1 MKRVSFLA
9 AALLLLGATPAERV
23 GLRFAVSAGSAPVA
37 CQAKIPGLGTTRAT
51 IVPQDLRFYV
61 SEVKLVRSDGTE
73 VPVALDDDRAWQ
85 AKGVALLSWCADGKS
100 DVHDVV
106 TGTVPAGTY
115 RGVRFALGV
124 PDALNHADATIA
136 EAPLNVTG
144 MYWSWRSGYKFL
156 RFDVRSSRENGASP
170 STWLV
175 HLGSTG
181 CTTASGGAYDCR
193 HPNRPTIALRNYDWH
208 ANAIVLDVAQLVAK
222 ADLTAHSGGTECMSD
237 PSDDAECAPPF
248 AALGLGAGATPQ
260 SVFHVR

>member
-1 MKRVSFLA
+1 MKRVAFLV
-9 AALLLLGATPAERV
+9 AALLLLGAAPAERV
-23 GLRFAVSAGSAPVA
+23 SLHFAVAADGAPVP
-37 CQAKIPGLGTTRAT
+37 CNGKIPALGTTRAT

-61 SEVKLVRSDGTE
+61 SDVRLVRADGGE

-106 TGTVPAGTY
+106 TGTVPSGSY
-115 RGVRFALGV
+115 RGVRFAVGI

-156 RFDVRSSRENGASP
+156 RFDVRTARENGASP
-170 STWLV
+170 TTWLV
-175 HLGSTG
+175 HVGSTA
-181 CTTASGGAYDCR
+181 CNTAAGGAYTCR
-193 HPNRPTIALRNYDWH
+193 HPNRPAIALQNFDWRS
-208 ANAIVLDVAQLVAK
+208 NAIVLDVARLVAG

-237 PSDDAECAPPF
+237 PNDDPDCSPPF
-248 AALGLGAGATPQ
+248 AALGLAPNSKAQTA
-260 SVFHVR
+260 FRVR